1 MRAGDE
7 FFNLYNH
14 DFVRAAVAV
23 PSVRVADPLF
33 NAGQVIG
40 LMGRAAE
47 HHAVLVLFPELCLSA
62 YSCEDLFQQR
72 ALLDACQAALRG
84 IVVASRA
91 WTIIGVVGLPL
102 TVGHQIYNCAVVLS
116 RGGSV
121 LAEHL
126 QGRVDAVNCTDN
138 SAAHPHVSALAA
150 GRLLIDRGIEPI
162 VQFGCRDRNRLA
174 LQADILGAAALG
186 VRNIACMTGD
196 DVTTGDH
203 PEAKPI
209 YDIDSMHLLRI
220 ARVMRDQGTYLSGR
234 KLSQPPDLFIGAVE
248 NPFAPPLE
256 FRPMRLGKKIEA
268 GAEFVQTQIV
278 FNMPQMRIFLAR
290 AEELGLLDKV
300 FLLAG
305 VFIPRS
311 AKGLRY
317 MRDMVPGIDV
327 PEEIVRR
334 LDSLPE
340 DKQTEEGIRIAI
352 EILAELREIRGVS
365 GVHLM
370 SIKGEDAISR
380 VVEEAGLLPSPGRV
394 ESVAPAWRFRSR

>member
-1 MRAGDE
+1 MSGSDGSNGEAGGRSHFERLLRAGE
-7 FFNLYNH
+7 FVVTCELQAS
-14 DFVRAAVAV
+14 D
-23 PSVRVADPLF
+23 SGDP
-33 NAGQVIG
+33 
-40 LMGRAAE
+40 E
-47 HHAVLVLFPELCLSA
+47 
-62 YSCEDLFQQR
+62 
-72 ALLDACQAALRG
+72 
-84 IVVASRA
+84 
-91 WTIIGVVGLPL
+91 TI
-102 TVGHQIYNCAVVLS
+102 Y
-116 RGGSV
+116 R
-121 LAEHL
+121 LAEPL

-138 SAAHPHVSALAA
+138 SAAHPHVSPLAA
-150 GRLLIDRGIEPI
+150 GRLLIDCGIEPI
-162 VQFGCRDRNRLA
+162 VQFACRDRNRLA

-196 DVTTGDH
+196 DVTAGDH

-209 YDIDSMHLLRI
+209 FDVDSMHLLRI
-220 ARVMRDQGTYLSGR
+220 ARVMRDEGIYLSGR
-234 KLSQPPDLFIGAVE
+234 KLSQSPDLFIGAVE

-268 GAEFVQTQIV
+268 GAQFVQTQIV

-300 FLLAG
+300 FLLGG

-340 DKQTEEGIRIAI
+340 DRQAEEGIRIAL

-370 SIKGEDAISR
+370 SMKGKDAISR
-380 VVEEAGLLPSPGRV
+380 VVEEAGLLPRPRSVVP
-394 ESVAPAWRFRSR
+394 VAPA